1 MHKAST
7 WSWRLAGGKNTSQPK
22 WKGVVVAA
30 KATVMDNHAQPGQ
43 VLGKIHW
50 DDSFVRE
57 LPGERVEE
65 GQDLTRPRTVKQ
77 ALWSPAVLT
86 PPGADAGQGTAG
98 DARRGP
104 RTICVSH
111 DVAEMVGA
119 DPKSLEDEEEKT
131 KLAECLVGSRPLP
144 AGAVP
149 YAACYG
155 GHQFGNWAGQ
165 LGDGRAI
172 TLGESVTSEGKRYEL
187 QVKGPG
193 KTAYSRMADGRA
205 VLRSS
210 IREFLMSE
218 AMHALGIPTTR
229 ALALVDTGADVM
241 RDIMYSGDPRW
252 EPGAVV
258 CRVAPTWIRFGT
270 FQLPASR
277 GELDLVKMVADYLVK
292 YHMKEFA
299 NLPREEKYK
308 AMLDEIVKR
317 TADLVVG
324 WCSVGFTHGVLNT
337 DNMSVLGLTL
347 DYGPYGTVEEFDPSF
362 TPNTTDLP
370 GRRYCFGNQ
379 PDIALWN
386 IARMAEAWVQADL
399 LTLEQAK
406 ESVSAYPD
414 MFRTLYD
421 EHFAKKLG
429 LKKMYSPEILDE
441 LTLLMAEDKA
451 DYNCTFRSLS
461 RVDMSADTSEPST
474 LLQPLLDGGALLPSQ
489 LDEQRKSKWAEFL
502 LKYKELARQ
511 EGEEFLAKR
520 AACMDAVNP
529 MYVLRNHLLQTA
541 IDRAEEGDYSEVHKL
556 FALCQRPFEEQ
567 EGIEER
573 YARRAPSGTKKI
585 GVTML
590 SCSS

>member
-1 MHKAST
+1 MT
-7 WSWRLAGGKNTSQPK
+7 
-22 WKGVVVAA
+22 AA
-30 KATVMDNHAQPGQ
+30 KATVVDPKAEPSRALGQ
-43 VLGKIHW
+43 LLW

-57 LPGERVEE
+57 LPGERVDTEL
-65 GQDLTRPRTVKQ
+65 DLTRPRTVKQ

-86 PPGADAGQGTAG
+86 PPGIDAGQGTAG
-98 DARRGP
+98 EAKRSP
-104 RTICVSH
+104 KTICVSR
-111 DVAEMVGA
+111 DVVELVGA
-119 DPKSLEDEEEKT
+119 DPKGLEDEEEKD

-144 AGAVP
+144 SGAVP

-172 TLGESVTSEGKRYEL
+172 TLGESMTADGRRYEL

-218 AMHALGIPTTR
+218 AMHALGVPTTR
-229 ALALVDTGADVM
+229 ALALVDTGAEVM

-277 GELDLVKMVADYLVK
+277 GELDLVKMTADYLIK

-299 NLPREEKYK
+299 GVPDPGKYK
-308 AMLDEIVKR
+308 AVLDEIVKR

-379 PDIALWN
+379 PDVALWN

-399 LTLEQAK
+399 LSLEQAK
-406 ESVSAYPD
+406 ESVSSYPD
-414 MFRTLYD
+414 MFRSKYD
-421 EHFAKKLG
+421 EKFAKKLG
-429 LKKMYSPEILDE
+429 LEKTYSAEVLDE

-451 DYNCTFRSLS
+451 DYNCTFRSLA
-461 RVDMSADTSEPST
+461 RVDVSAETSDPDS
-474 LLQPLLDGGALLPSQ
+474 LIQPLVDGGALLPSQ
-489 LDEQRKSKWAEFL
+489 LDEERKGKWAEFL
-502 LKYKELARQ
+502 LKYRGLVQQ
-511 EGEEFLAKR
+511 EDPGMLAKR
-520 AACMDAVNP
+520 TASMDAVNP
-529 MYVLRNHLLQTA
+529 LYVLRNHLLQTA

-556 FALCQRPFEEQ
+556 FTLCQRPFEEQ
-567 EGIEER
+567 EGVEER
-573 YARRAPSGTKKI
+573 YGRRAPVGTKKV